1 MVPGQRGQGPDLRCT
16 PQSIV
21 NRDISLMAARSKKPA
36 TPPDTPTG
44 GKRAR
49 TRASL
54 IDAAAEVIG
63 QKGLDRTSLEDIAAH
78 AGMSRGAIYGN
89 FRNKEELFLAVAA
102 SRWKP
107 IIPPASPPGTSF
119 RKRMHLLG
127 ESVAAAAAERR
138 TQAAGAISF
147 VLYAL
152 THEELRLLLGRS
164 NEDIYAMAAA
174 RMRDSIPERQ
184 MPMPAEQLVRVI
196 HAMTEGLITMHA
208 LTPHLVTRETIV
220 AAFEAL
226 A

>member
-1 MVPGQRGQGPDLRCT
+1 MPP
-16 PQSIV
+16 
-21 NRDISLMAARSKKPA
+21 RSTRSA
-36 TPPDTPTG
+36 SVQPPLPG

-54 IDAAAEVIG
+54 IEAAAEVIG
-63 QKGLDRTSLEDIAAH
+63 EKGLDRTALEDIAAR

-107 IIPPASPPGTSF
+107 IIPPSSSPGTSF
-119 RKRMHLLG
+119 KKRMRILG
-127 ESVAAAAAERR
+127 ESVADAAVDRR

-152 THEELRLLLGRS
+152 THEELRLLLSRS
-164 NEDIYAMAAA
+164 NEEIYAMAAA

-184 MPMPAEQLVRVI
+184 LPMAPEHLVRVI
-196 HAMTEGLITMHA
+196 HAMTEGLISLHA
-208 LTPHLVTRETIV
+208 LTPHLITREVIV